1 MKKQTLL
8 VVVAIALGAIYSCS
22 CAGNGGPCL
31 KNKRTSGQKT
41 IQPLKAGVA
50 EGFLDAPIGTS
61 MGGYGGR
68 TGVLSPYQKN
78 LGGSV
83 GYYHRLSIKALALD
97 NGGEKIIILKTP
109 LIFPTDWLVRKVAEK
124 VKADSGMD
132 LLGNM
137 IVGGTHSHS
146 GPGRIW
152 RLPPN
157 LGTMG
162 LDEYSEEV
170 FRRIVNSIA
179 PVIVQAVDNL
189 APAKI
194 GYGTMENFDPQDHIC
209 RDRVCENDFLYP
221 EWDDPVTGKLKDS
234 RLVVIRVD
242 KENGDPLAVV
252 VNFGMHGTHFLQF
265 MFTEDAVGAVENKVE
280 EYFGKKGQKITALFA
295 QGTGGDV
302 SPAGEFNGHDGTQKL
317 EAIGEEAA
325 AKVGELYTTLTME
338 TDVPLEIVSKR
349 FDVNR
354 DTIGYAPD
362 EFIDEEGKPFEYGAF
377 DCGGGILRQELEI
390 VDCDNPETKLIDGQM
405 SCFSIED
412 LQALLVP
419 KKAREYPVLVFSQ
432 TRLTAARIGNLF
444 IATLPGEAKS
454 SLGRFLRERIQDE
467 VELPANAIVA
477 VFGYSQDHHLY
488 LSDREDWLQGGYET
502 AMSGWGFKFGEFLLD
517 NSTEL
522 AKQLVTLEAEDN
534 SGCDPAAKKFDATT
548 QPFVPVDAD
557 FVPTLSSPAPSMF
570 SQPLTLERFSI
581 ETIKWYGG
589 DPAVDWP
596 VATLQRYTSGTWE
609 DFVEDSR
616 VLNNTGYK
624 MTTKYDGTPT
634 YDAAPAATTRAHV
647 WTVDWETI
655 QDFAGTTGF
664 TGPFR
669 FSIVGNYYDG
679 SDTEA
684 PYSGIQYNFTSSPF
698 YILPASTITLTAF
711 SAITT
716 TGLVTLKAKYPANPI
731 AIERTMGTKGSEIR
745 QIRGLRMRDV
755 RFNPNYRIPVTGTSA
770 AFISNT
776 TTFTGTTVSLTYNSS
791 TGNLEG
797 TWGGGFTPSSGNDL
811 KIDVGGFTDPWGN
824 YNGCSECGLSFTVP

>member
-1 MKKQTLL
+1 M
-8 VVVAIALGAIYSCS
+8 AIALGAIYSCS
-22 CAGNGGPCL
+22 CAENDGSCM

-83 GYYHRLSIKALALD
+83 GYYHRLRIKALALD
-97 NGGEKIIILKTP
+97 NGGEKIIIVKTP

-124 VKADSGMD
+124 VKADSGLD
-132 LLGNM
+132 LLENM
-137 IVGGTHSHS
+137 IIGGTHSHS

-179 PVIVQAVDNL
+179 PVIIQAVDNL

-194 GYGTMENFDPQDHIC
+194 GYGTMENFDPQNHVCSD
-209 RDRVCENDFLYP
+209 RDCENNFLYP
-221 EWDDPVTGKLKDS
+221 EWDDPVTGELKDS
-234 RLVVIRVD
+234 RLVLIRVD

-302 SPAGEFNGHDGTQKL
+302 SPRGEFNGHQGTQCL

-349 FDVNR
+349 YDLNR
-354 DTIGYAPD
+354 NTIGYASNEWVD
-362 EFIDEEGKPFEYGAF
+362 DDGVPFTYGAF
-377 DCGGGILRQELEI
+377 NCGGGIIGQELDI
-390 VDCDNPETKLIDGQM
+390 VDCANPETKLIDGSM
-405 SCFSIED
+405 SCFSIPE
-412 LQALLVP
+412 LEALLVP
-419 KKAREYPVLVFSQ
+419 KKAREYPVLLFSQ

-454 SLGRFLRERIQDE
+454 SLGRFLREKIQEE
-467 VELPANAIVA
+467 VELPSDATIA

-488 LSDREDWLQGGYET
+488 LADREDWLQGGYET
-502 AMSGWGFKFGEFLLD
+502 AMSVWGFKFGEFLL
-517 NSTEL
+517 NKSTEL
-522 AKQLVTLEAEDN
+522 VQQLVTPEAEDN
-534 SGCDPAAKKFDATT
+534 TGCNPAAKIFDSKT
-548 QPFVPVDAD
+548 QPFVPVDPD
-557 FVPTLSSPAPSMF
+557 FVPTLSSPAPAMF
-570 SQPLTLERFSI
+570 SPLTTLERFSI

-596 VATLQRYTSGTWE
+596 VATLQGFTSGAWQ
-609 DFVEDSR
+609 DFIEDSR
-616 VLNNTGYK
+616 VLDNTGYK
-624 MTTKYDGTPT
+624 MTTKYDGTPS
-634 YDAAPAATTRAHV
+634 YDSAPAATTRAHL
-647 WTVDWETI
+647 WTVDWETK
-655 QDFAGTTGF
+655 QDFAGTGF

-669 FSIVGNYYDG
+669 FRIAGNYYDG
-679 SDTEA
+679 ADTEA
-684 PYSGIQYNFTSSPF
+684 PYSGPQYIVTSSQF

-711 SAITT
+711 CAITT
-716 TGLVTLKAKYPANPI
+716 TGLVTLIAEYPANPI
-731 AIERTMGTKGSEIR
+731 AIELSRGTSGADVR
-745 QIRGLRMRDV
+745 QISGLRMRDL
-755 RFNPNYRIPVTGTSA
+755 RFNPNYRIPVTGLSA

-776 TTFTGTTVSLTYNSS
+776 TTFTGTTVSLSYNSS

-797 TWGGGFTPSSGNDL
+797 TWGGGFTAVTGDNL
-811 KIDVGGFTDPWGN
+811 EIDIEDFTDPWGN
-824 YNGCSECGLSFTVP
+824 YNGFSTTTTVP